1 MQEARSEMKEAQHD
15 LAARGERKPNAW
27 REVARVKRHD
37 ADGLWQTIPAER
49 QPEHAGAA
57 SKRR

>member
-1 MQEARSEMKEAQHD
+1 MKVAQHD

-27 REVARVKRHD
+27 SEVARVKRHD
-37 ADGLWQTIPAER
+37 ADGLCETIPAER

-57 SKRR
+57 SKRK